1 METLA
6 FLSGWASSK
15 EIWYH
20 QKKYFGKTYNIICQN
35 LEKNTLDDLA
45 LTIYQNFSSKL
56 PVHMVTSSFGFM
68 VSLKIL
74 ELYPGSFKSLTAIG
88 TTTDFSCIPKAQIFQ
103 MKKDL
108 KKDYK
113 EALNKFYTL
122 IFSEN
127 EREEENFNRTVSF
140 MCQDIGKYNPE
151 TLTSQLEILST
162 QNFTNTLSKL
172 NIPVLFVAGENDPLV
187 PLQILKNMQQK
198 TNNSRLEIIEKA
210 GHIPFYTRPDVFN
223 KALDNFLK

>member
-1 METLA
+1 V
-6 FLSGWASSK
+6 
-15 EIWYH
+15 
-20 QKKYFGKTYNIICQN
+20 ICQN

-45 LTIYQNFSSKL
+45 KTIYQNFSKNS

-74 ELYPGSFKSLTAIG
+74 ELYPESFKSLTAVG
-88 TTTDFSCIPKAQIFQ
+88 TTTAFSCIPKAQILQ

-108 KKDYK
+108 KKNYK

-122 IFSEN
+122 IFSQS
-127 EREEENFNRTVSF
+127 EREEENFNRTITF
-140 MCQDIGKYNPE
+140 MCQDLEKYNSE

-162 QNFTNTLSKL
+162 QDFTDILNKL
-172 NIPVLFVAGENDPLV
+172 NIPILFIAGQKDPLI
-187 PLQILKNMQQK
+187 PLEVLKNMQQK

-210 GHIPFYTRPDVFN
+210 GHIPFYTKPDIFN